1 MVSLALTSGA
11 GELRQ
16 FDVFRN
22 PSPASRRFAPFV
34 AMIQSH
40 FEELDVVVV
49 APLATDKAANGV
61 DVGIDHDGNGFVL
74 ALSELG
80 SVPRHALG
88 RAVGSLAPHED
99 DIRRA
104 LDRLFTGF

>member
-1 MVSLALTSGA
+1 
-11 GELRQ
+11 
-16 FDVFRN
+16 
-22 PSPASRRFAPFV
+22 
-34 AMIQSH
+34 MIQSH
-40 FEELDVVVV
+40 FIELDVVVV

-61 DVGIDHDGNGFVL
+61 DIDVGYEDSGFVL

-80 SVPRHALG
+80 SVPRQSLG
-88 RAVGSLAPHED
+88 RTVGSLTPHED